1 MGTAAED
8 ESAPMSLF
16 MENAFSI
23 QTYQTCQDSQWK
35 STHILVEHT
44 HECTIMCM
52 YMCVS
57 RGAAERPAPASTRSS
72 SSRCQSCISQAFLLG
87 LSGTRLRDSA
97 GELSHNVLKDQGSPP
112 ASPRT
117 QKIDVA
123 TPRVSLFYH
132 GLTIR

>member
-57 RGAAERPAPASTRSS
+57 RGAAERPAPASTRVVH
-72 SSRCQSCISQAFLLG
+72 RLLPVLYFTSLPAG
-87 LSGTRLRDSA
+87 PFRDEVARFSLRTLA
-97 GELSHNVLKDQGSPP
+97 
-112 ASPRT
+112 
-117 QKIDVA
+117 
-123 TPRVSLFYH
+123 
-132 GLTIR
+132 